1 MDTLIEYK
9 KGWYCDLKYCYE
21 IVFSIENKEFGISL
35 PNVFIWLTEKI
46 CPNIEETEKK
56 ILQYIHTH
64 KNRSSRSETQMHYS
78 FKED

>member
-1 MDTLIEYK
+1 MENLIEYK

-21 IVFSIENKEFGISL
+21 IVFSLKTKEFGISL
-35 PNVFIWLTEKI
+35 PNVFMWIIAEN

-56 ILQYIHTH
+56 ILQYICTH
-64 KNRSSRSETQMHYS
+64 KHKSNCLETQVSYI